1 MPAFATRTLRLITST
16 ASSWN
21 ANNSSTV
28 GAALAFYSAFSLA
41 PLLVIIL
48 TLAGWIVGEQ
58 FAYGQVSGQLNAL
71 FGPATARTLME
82 AVKNSQRTE
91 GLVSTVVS
99 VGTLIVGAT
108 TVLSALES
116 ALEKIWHAETL
127 VPAGWRG
134 WVRSRLLSLGF
145 ILTLGFLLLIS
156 LAVSTGLTS
165 LRHQVASRHATM
177 VGALG
182 LFDFVASLAIV
193 ATLFALIFRY
203 MPARRTA
210 WKSALVGGL
219 LTALLFDIGRWA
231 IGLYLSH
238 STQPSAFG
246 AAASFVA
253 LLLWLYYTAQIFLFG
268 AEFTASLAG
277 VHRERRPA
285 SAGPG

>member
-21 ANNSSTV
+21 ANNSSTA

-58 FAYGQVSGQLNAL
+58 FAYGQVSG
-71 FGPATARTLME
+71 
-82 AVKNSQRTE
+82 
-91 GLVSTVVS
+91 
-99 VGTLIVGAT
+99 
-108 TVLSALES
+108 
-116 ALEKIWHAETL
+116 
-127 VPAGWRG
+127 
-134 WVRSRLLSLGF
+134 
-145 ILTLGFLLLIS
+145 
-156 LAVSTGLTS
+156 STGLTS

-210 WKSALVGGL
+210 WKSALIGGL